1 MAAVTLHHFS
11 GLAAP
16 FVRPT
21 RTVSGGVFSIE
32 PGVPQSIGD
41 TYTKRD
47 ENYWDN
53 YPSAYNKTITPDKIK
68 QLIGRIL
75 QYGYTGQVSASWSS
89 VNGDDLANV
98 MATQMLI
105 WEVIVGERDES
116 FNKVGTGSKHAVLE
130 VHS

>member
-1 MAAVTLHHFS
+1 MEFWVEKPDLQRLDPCTPMRVMCVIALNQAF
-11 GLAAP
+11 P
-16 FVRPT
+16 N
-21 RTVSGGVFSIE
+21 
-32 PGVPQSIGD
+32 QSEILIQN
-41 TYTKRD
+41 RD

-116 FNKVGTGSKHAVLE
+116 FNKVGTGSKHAVFGGA
-130 VHS
+130 